1 MSESTICPQPG
12 DRFVITRKT
21 NMIGSLTG
29 IDYHIPCPY
38 RNKVYVVDSYEV
50 YGNPISKSPYSNA
63 HTGPQGMGL
72 STTIGYSNFE
82 CVYYQS
88 VNRWCGCINCRGV
101 SRFNKSTY
109 NSSTGR
115 TDLIKNLTSISIED
129 IIVEKKISYE
139 RGKKINILLDE

>member
-1 MSESTICPQPG
+1 MSKSTICPQPG

-29 IDYHIPCPY
+29 INYHIPCPY

-50 YGNPISKSPYSNA
+50 YNKPISNWAPHSNA
-63 HTGPQGMGL
+63 HTGSQGL
-72 STTIGYSNFE
+72 SVTIGYSKFE

-88 VNRWCGCINCRGV
+88 VNRWCGCINCKGV

-139 RGKKINILLDE
+139 RGKKINILLGE